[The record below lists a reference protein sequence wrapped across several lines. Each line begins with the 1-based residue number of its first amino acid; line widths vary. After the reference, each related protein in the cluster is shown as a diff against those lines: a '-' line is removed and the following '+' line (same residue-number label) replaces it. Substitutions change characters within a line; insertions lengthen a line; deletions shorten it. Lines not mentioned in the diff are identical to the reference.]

1 MTTEVIIKNKS
12 GIVLAA
18 DSAVTVTGVYGQK
31 VYNSANKLFTLSKI
45 DPVGILVYNSA
56 TINNV
61 PIELIIKEFRQQKNS
76 YDNLLEYQQKFIIFV
91 EKFIKDQTRNIKT
104 EDYFSDFLN
113 FVIKLI
119 HQENE
124 GKQRELVDD
133 FDMKNFIKKH
143 EKGLSQICEKYN
155 FKEDF
160 SSLSLE
166 KIKEDMKKNPV
177 YQRFFTDFKNNV
189 ICNENLE
196 EFVVLFYWY
205 LKYSISQSYT
215 GIAVC
220 GYGTKDY
227 FPKVHLCNIYGVI
240 NGEILVKNYEAHES
254 EEAEII
260 PLAQRQMIDTFIKG
274 VSDTLYE
281 ALEGFYMNN
290 FDTLIDTITP
300 SLKED
305 VDPKELK
312 NRYKQSLYGNA
323 EIFKKFVYEVE
334 QKPLIQTINHLSRD
348 EMAELA
354 ENLINI
360 QVLKYKVSPNLE
372 TVGGP
377 IDVAIISKHDG
388 FVWRKRKLYFPK
400 ELNYQFF
407 ENYFK

>member
-45 DPVGILVYNSA
+45 DPVGMLVYNSA

-61 PIELIIKEFRQQKNS
+61 PIELIIKEFRQQKIS
-76 YDNLLEYQQKFIIFV
+76 YDNLLEYQKEFVFFV
-91 EKFIKDQTRNIKT
+91 ENFIKKQAINTKT
-104 EDYFSDFLN
+104 EHYFSDFLN
-113 FVIKLI
+113 FIFQLI
-119 HQENE
+119 NKEKSENQKT
-124 GKQRELVDD
+124 GTDD
-133 FDMKNFIKKH
+133 FDIKKFITKYENCLSQACEKCNFI
-143 EKGLSQICEKYN
+143 
-155 FKEDF
+155 EDF
-160 SSLSLE
+160 KSLSLE
-166 KIKEDMKKNPV
+166 KIKEDMNENPL
-177 YQRFFTDFKNNV
+177 YTEMFNDFKNNI
-189 ICNENLE
+189 ICDEKLE
-196 EFVVLFYWY
+196 DFVVLFHWY
-205 LKYSISQSYT
+205 LKYNISQSYT
-215 GIAVC
+215 GIAIC
-220 GYGTKDY
+220 GYGTKEY

-240 NGEILVKNYEAHES
+240 NDEILVGNYESHVS
-254 EEAEII
+254 EDAEII

-281 ALEGFYMNN
+281 ALESFYLDN

-300 SLKED
+300 SLKEN
-305 VDPKELK
+305 VNPNELK
-312 NRYKQSLYGNA
+312 GKYKQSLYGNA
-323 EIFKKFVYEVE
+323 EKFKQFVYEVE
-334 QKPLIQTINHLSRD
+334 QRPLIQTINHLSRD